1 MGQRGAR
8 RGVQVHSEESSMSA
22 RLIFLA
28 VAVAIVFVGF
38 IEGVPA

>member
-8 RGVQVHSEESSMSA
+8 RGVQVHSKARSMSA

-28 VAVAIVFVGF
+28 VAIAIVFVGL